1 MKRRSANLEALFET
15 YRIAKARHDVTIEAL
30 KQAARWREP
39 PDADLVKRQA
49 EAACEEIDA
58 LIALRGA
65 LS

>member
-1 MKRRSANLEALFET
+1 LFEA

-58 LIALRGA
+58 LIAVRGA